1 MDDSAADTEK
11 VKEHRRRLQNDS
23 WDDDENASLS
33 VGNDKKN
40 EWDDDDSTR
49 VIDKAGKKPRRNRWE
64 KKRVQ
69 RSHAGTN
76 AGEREGRNDEEHR
89 EEEEEEEAR
98 VEILRRPRERL
109 RNR

>member
-11 VKEHRRRLQNDS
+11 VKEHRRLQNDS

-49 VIDKAGKKPRRNRWE
+49 VIDKAGKKPRRNRWDDATQETNNLFGDDDDDAKDAKESEQMGRDTE
-64 KKRVQ
+64 K
-69 RSHAGTN
+69 
-76 AGEREGRNDEEHR
+76 
-89 EEEEEEEAR
+89 
-98 VEILRRPRERL
+98 
-109 RNR
+109 